1 MAFLITYYI
10 AYIVIVLST
19 NHKKDDPKYPIYIPG
34 DEIENVFILI
44 QDQHY
49 LNRSK
54 FWKL

>member
-1 MAFLITYYI
+1 MAFLITY
-10 AYIVIVLST
+10 YIVIVLST
-19 NHKKDDPKYPIYIPG
+19 NHKKDDPKNPINIPG

-54 FWKL
+54 FGKL